1 MDQARQPIIKS
12 MEKYRNSGG
21 GAAQQR
27 GFTLTELLVTMAI
40 LVILVAIGAPQ
51 MQTFLIQRSVASQ
64 AETFAEAV
72 RLTRSEAIKRG
83 VRVTICT
90 SADPAASTPTCS
102 SQGNTAD
109 WGRGWVIFVDD
120 GANVGD
126 FDAGETIIRVEQA
139 FNSSGGIKTTDGQ
152 PRISFTP
159 NGMALGFNGSFKVAP
174 HMTGAEATADINNR
188 CVVLSNAGRLQILKQ
203 VCASS

>member
-1 MDQARQPIIKS
+1 

-21 GAAQQR
+21 STARQR

-51 MQTFLIQRSVASQ
+51 LQTLLVQRAVASQ
-64 AETFAEAV
+64 AEIFAEAV

-83 VRVTICT
+83 QRVSICT
-90 SADPAASTPTCS
+90 SGDPAAATPTCS

-109 WGRGWVIFVDD
+109 WSKGWIVFVDD
-120 GANVGD
+120 GATVGS
-126 FDAGETIIRVEQA
+126 FDAGETIIKVQQA
-139 FNSSGGIKTTDGQ
+139 FNQSGGIKTRLGQ
-152 PRISFTP
+152 PNISFTP
-159 NGMALGFNGSFKVAP
+159 NGMALGGFNNSFQVSP
-174 HMTGAEATADINNR
+174 HMTGDAATADINNR
-188 CVVLSNAGRLQILKQ
+188 CVVLSNAGRIQIQKQ